1 MSPSQ
6 SVLRS
11 DSLSGPDKGIL
22 VVNMSR
28 HEGRNSLSK
37 ELVECLE
44 DVFDTAKKDES
55 LRTIIL
61 KSDVPKVFC
70 AGADLKERMKMSEN
84 EVRTFVNRL
93 RNLMMKIEET
103 PVPVIAAINGAAL
116 GGGLEMA
123 LACDIRVASEMSK
136 IGLVETRLAIIPG
149 AGGTQRLTRIV
160 GLAVAKELIFTSRV
174 LNGKEAAAYG
184 IVNHCVPADA
194 DGNDTAYSKALEIA
208 REILPNGPLGV
219 RMAKIAV
226 GKSVE
231 VDIATGLTME
241 ELCYSRVV
249 SSKDRIEGLRAFQEK
264 RTPKYSGE

>member
-1 MSPSQ
+1 M
-6 SVLRS
+6 
-11 DSLSGPDKGIL
+11 
-22 VVNMSR
+22 
-28 HEGRNSLSK
+28 
-37 ELVECLE
+37 
-44 DVFDTAKKDES
+44 
-55 LRTIIL
+55 
-61 KSDVPKVFC
+61 
-70 AGADLKERMKMSEN
+70 
-84 EVRTFVNRL
+84 
-93 RNLMMKIEET
+93 
-103 PVPVIAAINGAAL
+103 
-116 GGGLEMA
+116 
-123 LACDIRVASEMSK
+123 
-136 IGLVETRLAIIPG
+136 AIIPG